1 ADMAAKQSA
10 SAASKLS
17 RRQLIGAGAVLCVPV
32 IAWSA
37 AGSKPGGVKVGTASI
52 LAVRVWPAR
61 DYTRVTLEYDGK
73 LTFKPFPLSDNNPR
87 MVVDIEGIDLDST
100 LKELVGKIQPND
112 PYIAQVR
119 VAQNAPKVV
128 RIVLDLKQP
137 VAPQVFS
144 LAPVGDYRNRLVFD
158 LYSATP
164 VDPLLALFEKLDEEE
179 KKQLAQSMPQRAPE
193 ARSPDPLDE
202 LIKQAQREADARAG
216 RPPASPS
223 PAPTAQAAA
232 SPTPAPPIAVAPTPS
247 PTRTPGRERAPE
259 VKRLIIVAIDPGH
272 GGEDPGAIGPAGTYE
287 KNVVLSISKKLAER
301 IDATPNMRAVL
312 TREGDYFVPLRERVR
327 KARAV
332 NADLFVSVHADAFFK
347 PEARG
352 SSVFVLSE
360 RGATSEAARWIA
372 KKENDADLVGG
383 VNVNSRDKDVAR
395 TLLDM
400 STAAQINDSLKA
412 GAAILSNIGE
422 LNRLHKPR
430 VEQAGFAVLKAPD
443 IPSIL
448 IETAFISNPEEEARL
463 RTDRFQN
470 KMAEQIHEGIQKYF
484 ARNPPLTRRPL
495 T

>member
-1 ADMAAKQSA
+1 MAAKKPEHA
-10 SAASKLS
+10 SVNRI
-17 RRQLIGAGAVLCVPV
+17 RRNLIGAGSGLFIPV
-32 IAWSA
+32 IAWSQA
-37 AGSKPGGVKVGTASI
+37 ASKDSGASAIKVGTASV

-61 DYTRVTLEYDGK
+61 DYTRVTIEYDGK
-73 LTFKPFPLSDNNPR
+73 LNFKSFPLSDANPR

-158 LYSATP
+158 LYAATP
-164 VDPLLALFEKLDEEE
+164 VDPLLALFEKLDDEE
-179 KKQLAQSMPQRAPE
+179 KKQLAQSLPTRPPVSE
-193 ARSPDPLDE
+193 TRTSDPLDE
-202 LIKQAQREADARAG
+202 LIKQAQRESDVRAG
-216 RPPASPS
+216 RTPVPTPAPAS
-223 PAPTAQAAA
+223 PAPT
-232 SPTPAPPIAVAPTPS
+232 PAPTVAAAPTPS
-247 PTRTPGRERAPE
+247 PAPRGPE
-259 VKRLIIVAIDPGH
+259 MKRLIIVAIDPGH
-272 GGEDPGAIGPAGTYE
+272 GGEDPGAVGPAGTYE
-287 KNVVLSISKKLAER
+287 KDVVLSIAKKLAER

-332 NADLFVSVHADAFFK
+332 NADLFVSVHADAFMR
-347 PEARG
+347 PEAAG

-383 VNVNSRDKDVAR
+383 INVTARDRDVAR

-400 STAAQINDSLKA
+400 STAAQINDSLKL
-412 GAAILSNIGE
+412 GAAVLSNIGE
-422 LNRLHKPR
+422 LNKLHKPR

-448 IETAFISNPEEEARL
+448 IETAFISNPDEEARL
-463 RTDRFQN
+463 RTARFQN
-470 KMAEQIHEGIQKYF
+470 KMADQIHSGIRKYF

>member
-1 ADMAAKQSA
+1 
-10 SAASKLS
+10 
-17 RRQLIGAGAVLCVPV
+17 
-32 IAWSA
+32 
-37 AGSKPGGVKVGTASI
+37 
-52 LAVRVWPAR
+52 
-61 DYTRVTLEYDGK
+61 
-73 LTFKPFPLSDNNPR
+73 

-100 LKELVGKIQPND
+100 LKELVAKIQPND

-144 LAPVGDYRNRLVFD
+144 LAPVGDYRSRLVFD
-158 LYSATP
+158 LYAAKP
-164 VDPLLALFEKLDEEE
+164 VDPLLALFEKLDDEE
-179 KKQLAQSMPQRAPE
+179 KKQLAQSLP
-193 ARSPDPLDE
+193 ARPPASADTRPADPLDE
-202 LIKQAQREADARAG
+202 LIKQAQREADTRAG
-216 RPPASPS
+216 RPSPAPSSAPPAPSPS
-223 PAPTAQAAA
+223 PTLQAPAPP
-232 SPTPAPPIAVAPTPS
+232 PTPAPSPKSSSKAVA
-247 PTRTPGRERAPE
+247 E

-272 GGEDPGAIGPAGTYE
+272 GGEDPGAVGPAGTYE
-287 KNVVLSISKKLAER
+287 KTVVLAIAKKLAER

-312 TREGDYFVPLRERVR
+312 TRDGDYFVPLRDRVR

-332 NADLFVSVHADAFFK
+332 NADLMVSVHADAFFK

-352 SSVFVLSE
+352 SSVFALSE

-383 VNVNSRDKDVAR
+383 VNVNAKDRDVAR
-395 TLLDM
+395 ALLDM

-412 GAAILSNIGE
+412 GTEILGNIGA
-422 LNRLHKPR
+422 LNKLHKPR

-448 IETAFISNPEEEARL
+448 IETAFISNPDEEARL
-463 RTDRFQN
+463 RTDKFQS
-470 KMAEQIHEGIQKYF
+470 KMAEQIYTGIKKYF